1 MFLKSLTLKG
11 FKSFADKAQLSLEP
25 GITAVVG
32 PNGSGKSN
40 ISDAILWVLGE
51 RNAKHL
57 RGTAMEDVIFA
68 GSSARKATSF
78 AEVELILDNTDKT
91 FPIDYSEVSVA
102 RRMYRTGESE
112 YLINGSVARRMDVL
126 DILHDTGLGTGT
138 HSIISQ
144 GSIDEVLS
152 SKPENRRE
160 LIEEA
165 AGVLKHKQRMAKS
178 SRKLERMET
187 SVARVSDIVAE
198 VAHQLGPLERK
209 AKRAKKY
216 EELAD
221 ELAQTR
227 LSLLV
232 DDLRKVQVSYED
244 VELKEQHLE
253 GQLADRKANLER
265 IEAQSAELSEKMRKA
280 TENAGEITAR
290 VRSISSAADRISST
304 LAVIRDRRRSAQT
317 RASEIE
323 IEIAT
328 NEAQVK
334 RLDEMLKQ
342 AKSSL
347 EISSAQSK
355 SADLQAKSIKES
367 LDNIAD
373 EKSSIAEEI
382 SKLKDEHSKLERE
395 LATAREQKTK
405 ASEAIASNQAHLKVL
420 EGHTSELE
428 LIAKRYEADAKNATT
443 EAESVAS
450 MLADMEAQESNARE
464 MVSKCMTARRAAT
477 EALEQAKVSEQAI
490 KAQIAAL
497 EAIDAKRSEG
507 DDARIWIEERAK
519 LSGFALNDISHIIRP
534 QKGYEALVELLL
546 GGDIDSLVMDSLD
559 EAKTVLCALKAAD
572 EPGEATVMVSR
583 DEARDRSRESSRKDM
598 DGARGRVEGFPYL
611 LDFVDFPSE
620 YGGIVEALLGD
631 VVICDSIDSALSAH
645 ESDPGAH
652 RFSVLDGSIVWPSGK
667 ISVGLNMY
675 DEDQGRLARIRQ
687 TEELRANLQGAI
699 SVSES
704 AQSDVQKA
712 EDALV
717 SAQKDS
723 LRLSERLAE
732 LKGSVQS
739 LQSQAKSANEK
750 YESALREL
758 KDANEARIKADE
770 LIAKAAPDALRLDD
784 EIGRISEKLNDASR
798 ARACKEAE
806 LAPLEARSSD
816 LAQSLQEARL
826 AAAKA
831 DERRIYDERMFERH
845 TQDFKQ
851 ARSDIDE
858 AKASLGKKRTSS
870 VRLEKLSA
878 LFDVVEAQA
887 RKCVTQIEKDA
898 TELQSGT
905 ADMHLQAENLRKSS
919 HEAQG
924 ALDETNERLSET
936 RVEKARLEMQVKT
949 CIDEIVQGCKMPLEH
964 CLQVPELSPE
974 ERIEAEAT
982 RAQIE
987 KRIASL
993 GTINPDAA
1001 NEYNE
1006 LKARYD
1012 YLASQLADL
1021 SGATRT
1027 LAKINRL
1034 IESRMKDDFINTFE
1048 EINDNFQEVFS
1059 MLFPGGS
1066 AHLSLVDPEDIENTG
1081 VEVNAQPKGKRISK
1095 MSLMSG
1101 GEKSLTALALLFA
1114 LYRTRP
1120 TPFYV
1125 LDEVE
1130 AALDD
1135 SNLRRLTGF
1144 IDAMRDTTQ
1153 LIMITHQRRTMEMAD
1168 VLFGVSMGSDGVTK
1182 VISQK
1187 LEAALRHAE

>member
-78 AEVELILDNTDKT
+78 AEVELVLDNTDKT
-91 FPIDYSEVSVA
+91 FPVDYSEVSVA

-187 SVARVSDIVAE
+187 SVARVGDIVAE
-198 VAHQLGPLERK
+198 VAKQLGPLERK
-209 AKRAKKY
+209 AKRAEKY
-216 EELAD
+216 EELAE
-221 ELAQTR
+221 ELAQKK

-232 DDLRKVQVSYED
+232 DDLRKVQASYED
-244 VELKEQHLE
+244 IGLKERHLE
-253 GQLADRKANLER
+253 EELVGRKASLEL

-290 VRSISSAADRISST
+290 VRNISSAADRISST
-304 LAVIRDRRRSAQT
+304 LAVVRDRRRAART
-317 RASEIE
+317 RGSEIE

-328 NEAQVK
+328 NEAQIE

-355 SADLQAKSIKES
+355 STGLQAKSIKES
-367 LDNIAD
+367 LDGIVD
-373 EKSSIAEEI
+373 RKSSITEGI
-382 SKLKDEHSKLERE
+382 SRLKGEYSKLERE
-395 LATAREQKTK
+395 LASAREQKTK

-428 LIAKRYEADAKNATT
+428 LIAKRYEADAKNADS
-443 EAESVAS
+443 EAKSVAS

-464 MVSKCMTARRAAT
+464 MVSKCMTARTAAT

-507 DDARIWIEERAK
+507 DNARIWIEERAK
-519 LSGFALNDISHIIRP
+519 QSGFELNDISHIIRP

-546 GGDIDSLVMDSLD
+546 GSDIDSLVMDSLED
-559 EAKTVLCALKAAD
+559 AKSVLSALQAAN
-572 EPGEATVMVSR
+572 EPGEATIMVSH
-583 DEARDRSRESSRKDM
+583 DKARDGSGKPATGDADVRK
-598 DGARGRVEGFPYL
+598 GSAQGFPCL
-611 LDFVDFPSE
+611 LEFVDFPPE
-620 YGGIVEALLGD
+620 YGNIVDALLGD
-631 VVICDSIDSALSAH
+631 VVVCDSIDSAISAH
-645 ESDPGAH
+645 EGDAGAH

-667 ISVGLNMY
+667 ISVGLAMY
-675 DEDQGRLARIRQ
+675 DEDQGKLARIRQ
-687 TEELRANLQGAI
+687 TEELKADLKGAI
-699 SVSES
+699 AVSES
-704 AQSDVQKA
+704 AQEDVQKA
-712 EDALV
+712 EDVLV
-717 SAQKDS
+717 NAQKDS
-723 LRLSERLAE
+723 LQLSEKLAE
-732 LKGSVQS
+732 LRGSVQS

-770 LIAKAAPDALRLDD
+770 SIAKAAPDALRLDD
-784 EIGRISEKLNDASR
+784 EIERLEKKLGAVGQERID
-798 ARACKEAE
+798 KETE
-806 LAPLEARSSD
+806 LAPLEAKYSE
-816 LAQSLQEARL
+816 LTQSLQEARL
-826 AAAKA
+826 ASAKA
-831 DERRIYDERMFERH
+831 DERRIYDERMVERH
-845 TQDFKQ
+845 TQDFRQ
-851 ARSDIDE
+851 AKSNVDD
-858 AKASLGKKRTSS
+858 AKASLGKKRASS
-870 VRLEKLSA
+870 VRLEKLGS
-878 LFDVVEAQA
+878 LFDIIEAQA
-887 RKCVTQIEKDA
+887 RKCVARIEKDA
-898 TELQSGT
+898 TELQVGT
-905 ADMHLQAENLRKSS
+905 ADMHLQAEKLRKSS
-919 HEAQG
+919 HEAQA
-924 ALDETNERLSET
+924 ALDETNERLSGA

-949 CIDEIVQGCKMPLEH
+949 CIDEIVQGCNMPLEH
-964 CLQVPELSPE
+964 CLQAPELSPE
-974 ERIEAEAT
+974 ERSEAEEA
-982 RAQIE
+982 RGRIE
-987 KRIASL
+987 KRIAAL

-1001 NEYNE
+1001 NEYKE

-1034 IESRMKDDFINTFE
+1034 IESRMKDDFVNTFE

-1059 MLFPGGS
+1059 MLFPGGT

-1144 IDAMRDTTQ
+1144 INAMRDTTQ